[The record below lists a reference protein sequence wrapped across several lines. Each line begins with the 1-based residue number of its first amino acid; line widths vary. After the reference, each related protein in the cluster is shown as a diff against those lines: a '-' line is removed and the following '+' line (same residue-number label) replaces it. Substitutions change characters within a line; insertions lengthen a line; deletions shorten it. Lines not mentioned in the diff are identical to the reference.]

1 MNKSLKLLTTLEE
14 RLSKGSCSKEEVLDI
29 LVMLP
34 DVFKTKTKN
43 DFEKV
48 YIEEI
53 QKYKK
58 ISNKVTYLS
67 NYFLTKEIENKIL
80 MNCLKLSSKDL
91 SYLENDIISFLL
103 KTSYR

>member
-14 RLSKGSCSKEEVLDI
+14 RLSKDSCSKEEVLDI

-34 DVFKTKTKN
+34 DVFKTKN

-58 ISNKVTYLS
+58 MSKKVTYLK